1 MRASLNFGRAL
12 QCVEWTMTQ
21 RPALDVRGEIK
32 SIRRRKRRAEI
43 RGALVLARNMAGT
56 ITAIHARASTPK
68 KKVVSGSPLVEC
80 DFRDVTLGQAR
91 DAGFRCGRPG
101 RVSFLTAFLGRKTND
116 FDASSRTF
124 R

>member
-32 SIRRRKRRAEI
+32 SMRRRKRRAEI

-56 ITAIHARASTPK
+56 ITAIHAKASTPK
-68 KKVVSGSPLVEC
+68 KKVVSGSPLVERFSRRYPRSPARC
-80 DFRDVTLGQAR
+80 RISVRTAGASIVPDGVFGEEANVFDTSSRDFR
-91 DAGFRCGRPG
+91 
-101 RVSFLTAFLGRKTND
+101 
-116 FDASSRTF
+116 
-124 R
+124 

>member
-12 QCVEWTMTQ
+12 QCVEWTMTH

-32 SIRRRKRRAEI
+32 SMRRRKRRAEI

-68 KKVVSGSPLVEC
+68 KKVVSGSPLVDAIFATLPSVRGEVP
-80 DFRDVTLGQAR
+80 DFGA
-91 DAGFRCGRPG
+91 AGRGEYR
-101 RVSFLTAFLGRKTND
+101 S
-116 FDASSRTF
+116 
-124 R
+124 